1 MHVRCCEEPIT
12 PASSATPNRAK
23 PGVGSAI
30 EVDQIKRGR
39 TGSGAVNPNKETT
52 MGKQVN
58 DSRKAIDMTIK
69 LRRCTAVIAGLMVVT
84 AASVIAQT
92 EFKYFGTNGPA
103 FWGQLDPAWTTC
115 GAGQVQSP
123 IDFGKL
129 TVLTKLRREPVPV
142 EYETSTGQIF
152 NNGHTIEIETEGNN
166 VLDLDGVEYELQQF
180 HFHGLS
186 EHTFEGKGG
195 DMELH
200 FVHKSAGGVNA
211 VVGVLLVRGV
221 SSGALAPIFAQ
232 LPNDLNVKHPLTG
245 SFNPGTFLPANRAY
259 YRYEGSLT
267 TPPCT
272 EGVHW
277 AVLKDPITV
286 STEDLAQFHE
296 RIRFNARPVQ
306 RGSR

>member
-1 MHVRCCEEPIT
+1 M
-12 PASSATPNRAK
+12 S
-23 PGVGSAI
+23 
-30 EVDQIKRGR
+30 
-39 TGSGAVNPNKETT
+39 
-52 MGKQVN
+52 KQVN
-58 DSRKAIDMTIK
+58 HRMTTMDITTK
-69 LRRCTAVIAGLMVVT
+69 WKCCMAVTVGLMVVT
-84 AASVIAQT
+84 AASAVAQT

-103 FWGQLDPAWTTC
+103 FWGQLDPAWTAC
-115 GAGQVQSP
+115 GVGQMQSP

-129 TVLTKLRREPVPV
+129 TLLTKLRRKPVPV

-166 VLDLDGVEYELQQF
+166 VLDLDGEEYELLQF

-186 EHTFEGKGG
+186 EHTFDGKGA

-200 FVHKSAGGVNA
+200 LVHTSAAGVNA
-211 VVGVLLVRGV
+211 VVGVLLVRGA

-232 LPNDLNVKHPLTG
+232 LPNDLNVKHPL
-245 SFNPGTFLPANRAY
+245 SAPFNPGNFLPANRAH

-277 AVLKDPITV
+277 VVLKDPITV
-286 STEDLAQFHE
+286 SSEDVAQYHE
-296 RIRFNARPVQ
+296 RIHFNARPVQ

>member
-1 MHVRCCEEPIT
+1 
-12 PASSATPNRAK
+12 
-23 PGVGSAI
+23 
-30 EVDQIKRGR
+30 
-39 TGSGAVNPNKETT
+39 

-200 FVHKSAGGVNA
+200 FVHKSAAGVNA
-211 VVGVLLVRGV
+211 VVGVLLVRGA

-232 LPNDLNVKHPLTG
+232 LQRLQRKTPLDRFLQSRNLSTCQSGLLSIRGISHDAALHRRSSLGRSQGSNNRIHGGPGTVPRAHPLQCTARAAG
-245 SFNPGTFLPANRAY
+245 LSLVLPC
-259 YRYEGSLT
+259 S
-267 TPPCT
+267 
-272 EGVHW
+272 
-277 AVLKDPITV
+277 
-286 STEDLAQFHE
+286 
-296 RIRFNARPVQ
+296 
-306 RGSR
+306 